1 MLKEILKVL
10 MVGLFVAFFFF
21 PSFLSAQE
29 KEPIK
34 IGLITTLS
42 GTYSQPGADSQNGV
56 IFYLEKI
63 GYKMADRKVE
73 LIAEDE
79 EASGSVALTKARKL
93 VELNRVHALIGPILA
108 NGAYAVQ
115 PYQESKKVP
124 NLYVAAAE
132 DLTQR
137 KRGNWGIRTGFG
149 SSSQPMHPFAE
160 YAYKVLGLRKVAVV
174 ACDYAFGWEVVGGFH
189 KSFEDM
195 GGKIVQKIWFPITTS
210 DFSPYLTQLRR
221 DADAMFSQMGGKA
234 AVVLNKQF
242 QQYGLKDKMA
252 SIGLMQ
258 ITDESILPTMGD
270 EAVGIITAGNYSGVL
285 DNRFN
290 KEFVRGYQKRFGKI
304 PSLFSVIH
312 YDSIA
317 AIHQAVTS
325 LKGDVSNPEKLMKAL
340 RSVNLQE
347 SPRGPIKLDAYGNVI
362 QNIYIRKTER
372 VGGELQNTVIYTYPE
387 VSQFWKYE
395 PEEFL
400 KQPVYSRDYP
410 PLKP

>member
-1 MLKEILKVL
+1 MPKQIFRVL
-10 MVGLFVAFFFF
+10 MTGFFVTFFFF
-21 PSFLSAQE
+21 PALLSAQE

-34 IGLITTLS
+34 IGLISTLS
-42 GTYSQPGADSQNGV
+42 GTYAQPGNDSYNGS

-63 GYKMADRKVE
+63 GYMMAGRKVE

-79 EASGSVALTKARKL
+79 EAFPSTALAKARKL
-93 VELNRVHALIGPILA
+93 VELNKVHVLVGPLLT
-108 NGAYAVQ
+108 NCAYAVQ
-115 PYQESKKVP
+115 PYQESKRVP
-124 NLYVAAAE
+124 SLIIASAD

-137 KRGNWGIRTGFG
+137 KRGKWSIRLCFA
-149 SSSQPMHPFAE
+149 SSQPMQPFGE

-174 ACDYAFGWEVVGGFH
+174 AADYAFGWEVVGGFH
-189 KSFEDM
+189 KTFENA
-195 GGKIVQKIWFPITTS
+195 GGKIVQKIWFPITTT

-221 DADAMFSQMGGKA
+221 DADAMFSQMGGKS

-242 QQYGLKDKMA
+242 QDYGLKDKMA

-270 EAVGIITAGNYSGVL
+270 EALGIITAGNYSGAL
-285 DNRFN
+285 DNPVN
-290 KEFVRGYQKRFGKI
+290 KAFVKGYREKFGKV
-304 PSLFSVIH
+304 PSLFSEMH
-312 YDSIA
+312 YDSMN

-325 LKGDVSNPEKLMKAL
+325 LNGDVSNPEKLMGAL
-340 RSVNLQE
+340 KSVNLKE
-347 SPRGPIKLDAYGNVI
+347 TPRGPLKLDAYGNVI
-362 QNIYIRKTER
+362 QNIYIRKVER

-387 VSQFWKYE
+387 VSQFWKFN